1 MSESN
6 GFLTPYI
13 APIRTAMRQTI
24 RHLLKEIFLLRQRR
38 RLTNKPAN
46 STHFLEIPKLA
57 QAIERCI
64 PASTSSE
71 CPVLCTTR
79 RLRYPLRKR
88 TFFPP
93 APDNPA

>member
-1 MSESN
+1 MTCIQVNDGEAAMSESN

-64 PASTSSE
+64 PDSTSSE
-71 CPVLCTTR
+71 CPVL
-79 RLRYPLRKR
+79 
-88 TFFPP
+88 
-93 APDNPA
+93 